1 MEDSGFDSG
10 DRVVNFM
17 VGKIRKIDFALW
29 NMVEIFCLQQN
40 YQNHLGSSN
49 LGDESSTSNE
59 EEILD
64 VKHLRKSMASN
75 SDNIDNVGFRNPSII
90 NPSTTKTQVLIDQ
103 SKSHHLN
110 EHNKKLS
117 NINTCKS
124 LHRKLEQKVERAKK
138 NFLHN
143 EKFNQLEN
151 DAVSFSFSFPL
162 TLFRCLSFFVVYMNV
177 IHKWHIFPSLD
188 YSSWLEFDIFR
199 SKSDFISNL
208 ICIHLRRKNWS
219 GCFPDF
225 NANLVD
231 IHLKFAFK
239 YEICLKN

>member
-17 VGKIRKIDFALW
+17 VRKFKKLSAERKIW
-29 NMVEIFCLQQN
+29 NKIFCLQKN
-40 YQNHLGSSN
+40 YQNHSNNINLGS
-49 LGDESSTSNE
+49 ESSTSNE

-64 VKHLRKSMASN
+64 VKQMKKSMPS
-75 SDNIDNVGFRNPSII
+75 SVDNIDNVAFRNPSII
-90 NPSTTKTQVLIDQ
+90 NPTTATQVLIDQ
-103 SKSHHLN
+103 SKSHHLS

-151 DAVSFSFSFPL
+151 DAVSFSFHIASSHSP
-162 TLFRCLSFFVVYMNV
+162 TMNMNV
-177 IHKWHIFPSLD
+177 IHK
-188 YSSWLEFDIFR
+188 
-199 SKSDFISNL
+199 
-208 ICIHLRRKNWS
+208 
-219 GCFPDF
+219 
-225 NANLVD
+225 
-231 IHLKFAFK
+231 
-239 YEICLKN
+239 